1 MLAELARLFVEPRTG
16 KVTVVSADSLPP
28 IPSSPTAAPVSFE
41 RRHIGPS
48 PAQIE
53 SMLASLGLS
62 SLDDLVE
69 RCVPRSIRVAAPLA
83 LPEAVSESEQLA
95 RLAELANQNT
105 LFRSHI
111 GTGYYDTLT
120 PAVIQRNILE
130 NPGWYT
136 QYTPYQAE
144 IAQGRLE
151 ALMNFQT
158 LIADMTGL
166 PFANASLLDEGTAA
180 AEAVTMCHH
189 ISRQKKARF
198 FVDEDVHPQTLAVL
212 RTRAEPAG
220 IEIVVGDAERLAF
233 DDPEL
238 FGLLVSYPGS
248 SGRVHDHR
256 ELCARARSADVR
268 VVVATDLL
276 ALALLTPPGEFGAD
290 IAIGSSQRF
299 GVPLGYGGPHAAF
312 LSTSDAHKRL
322 LPGRIAGLSVD
333 SSGRPAYRLALQTRE
348 QHIRRDRATSNI
360 CTAQVLLAIV
370 ASMYAVY
377 HGPHGIRTIAERVR
391 QLTSMLARGLEQRG
405 LTLLGGSVFF
415 DTLSVKLTGS
425 ERELVLER
433 ARRAGVNL
441 RSDLPDRLGVSL
453 DETTSPADVR
463 ELLGIFLGGS
473 FDADAFA
480 ALGQRRELAYAAPFA
495 RQSRYLTHPVFN
507 SHHSEHELLRYMKR
521 LESRDLSLTTSMIPL
536 GSCTMK
542 LNATAE
548 MLPLTWPKLGK
559 LHPFAPAEQAAGYA
573 QLFSELEA
581 WLAEITGMDAVSLQP
596 NAGAQGE
603 YAGLLVIRAH
613 HRSVGDERRQV
624 CLIPTSAHGTNP
636 ATAVM
641 AGMRV
646 VAVACD
652 SRGNVDVEDL
662 RNKAAQHKSEL
673 GALMLTYPSTHGVF
687 EERVREVC
695 QIVHD
700 NGGLVYLDGAN
711 MNAQVGLCRPGDYGA
726 DVCHLNLHKTFCIP
740 HGGGG
745 PGMGPI
751 AVKKRLAKFLPGHP
765 NANRP
770 EGAIGPVSA
779 APYGSAG
786 ILHISWAYIRMMG
799 GEGLRRATQVAILN
813 ANYMAKRLA
822 PHYPILFTGDRDGVA
837 HEFIIDLRP
846 VKKKSG
852 IEVDDIAKR
861 LMDYGFH
868 SPTMSFPVAGTLM
881 IEPTESESKVE
892 LDRFCE
898 SMIAIREEI
907 RAIEEGRLDRED
919 NPLRN
924 APHTAA
930 QVSSD
935 TWSHPYARK
944 QAAYPTSAQVEH
956 KYWPPVGRIDNAR
969 GDRQLVCLRVDE
981 SKGQVDCP

>member
-1 MLAELARLFVEPRTG
+1 M
-16 KVTVVSADSLPP
+16 SADS
-28 IPSSPTAAPVSFE
+28 STTSAAPTTFT
-41 RRHIGPS
+41 RRHIGPT

-53 SMLASLGLS
+53 TMLASLGLA
-62 SLDDLVE
+62 SLDDLIT
-69 RCVPRSIRVAAPLA
+69 RAVPSSIHSAAPLELPVA
-83 LPEAVSESEQLA
+83 LTESEQLG
-95 RLAELANQNT
+95 RLAELTDKNVVA
-105 LFRSHI
+105 RSFI
-111 GTGYYDTLT
+111 GTGYYDCIT

-158 LIADMTGL
+158 LISDLTGL

-189 ISRQKKARF
+189 LSRQRKTKF
-198 FVDEDVHPQTLAVL
+198 FVDKDCHPQTLAVL
-212 RTRAEPAG
+212 QTRAEPAG
-220 IEIVVGDAERLAF
+220 IELCVGDVQELAF

-238 FGLLVSYPGS
+238 FGLLVSYPS
-248 SGRVHDHR
+248 STGRLHDYR
-256 ELCARARSADVR
+256 ELTARAQAADVR
-268 VVVATDLL
+268 VVMATDLL
-276 ALALLTPPGEFGAD
+276 ALSLLTPPGELGAD

-312 LSTSDAHKRL
+312 LATTDAHKRL
-322 LPGRIAGLSVD
+322 VPGRIAGLSVD
-333 SSGRPAYRLALQTRE
+333 SHGKPAYRLALQTRE

-377 HGPHGIRTIAERVR
+377 HGPAGIQNIALRVR
-391 QLTSMLARGLEQRG
+391 R
-405 LTLLGGSVFF
+405 LTLALGAGLRERGFDLGREHFF
-415 DTLSVKLTGS
+415 DTLSIRVTGTARARII
-425 ERELVLER
+425 EN
-433 ARRAGVNL
+433 ARRARVNL
-441 RSDLPDRLGVSL
+441 REDDPARLGVSL
-453 DETTSPADVR
+453 DETTTRQDVAV
-463 ELLGIFLGGS
+463 LLGLFGGPAV
-473 FDADAFA
+473 DERGVA
-480 ALGQRRELAYAAPFA
+480 ALESQADLSYPAPFA
-495 RQSRYLTHPVFN
+495 RVSRYLTHPVFN

-548 MLPLTWPKLGK
+548 MLPLTWPRLGK

-573 QLFSELEA
+573 ELFQELES

-603 YAGLLVIRAH
+603 YAGLLVIRAYH
-613 HRSVGDERRQV
+613 KSTGNQRRQV

-646 VAVACD
+646 VTVSCD
-652 SRGNVDVEDL
+652 VRGNIDLADLETKAAEHREDL
-662 RNKAAQHKSEL
+662 A
-673 GALMLTYPSTHGVF
+673 ALMLTYPSTHGVF

-695 QIVHD
+695 DIVHKH
-700 NGGLVYLDGAN
+700 GGLVYLDGAN
-711 MNAQVGLCRPGDYGA
+711 MNAQVGVCRPGDYGA

-751 AVKKRLAKFLPGHP
+751 AVKNRLAKFLPGHP
-765 NANRP
+765 ALGP
-770 EGAIGPVSA
+770 SPSAIGPVSA
-779 APYGSAG
+779 APYGSAS

-799 GEGLRRATQVAILN
+799 GEGLRQATQVAILN
-813 ANYMAKRLA
+813 ANYMAKRLS
-822 PHYPILFTGDRDGVA
+822 PHFPILFTNERDAVA

-846 VKKKSG
+846 LKKRTG

-868 SPTMSFPVAGTLM
+868 APTMSFPVAGTLM

-892 LDRFCE
+892 LDRFCD
-898 SMIAIREEI
+898 SMIAIREEM
-907 RAIEEGRLDRED
+907 RAIEEGRMDKED
-919 NPLRN
+919 NPLRH
-924 APHTAA
+924 APHTAVA
-930 QVSSD
+930 VSSD
-935 TWSHPYARK
+935 DWKHGYPRQ
-944 QAAYPTSAQVEH
+944 QAAYPTPWQLEH

-969 GDRQLVCLRVDE
+969 GDRQLVCCRV
-981 SKGQVDCP
+981 PI